1 MCFSLFEYFLI
12 LSCTQ
17 NEEVFLMESGV
28 EQAGTKSLPESEI
41 SEDDFD
47 PWALPELQEH
57 GPKWEGKRR

>member
-1 MCFSLFEYFLI
+1 
-12 LSCTQ
+12 
-17 NEEVFLMESGV
+17 MESGV